1 MADAED
7 DVSILNATQRNTL
20 NELAKLRADAKRKLD
35 QIAYFKRLKRSKKP
49 DVEKEKAFELLYPGT
64 TYAEI
69 NKIITNREGLIQAYK
84 VIVKEQFPTAFPE
97 EDDLNDIKMPTKLL
111 VAFLAAFKIP
121 SFKSIQCVFDFEES
135 EINAD
140 VINKNAEEYDNEV
153 EDKEKDQDEDQDEE
167 KEKDKNLKIKFLE
180 SIRKIEKT
188 APLAGAEEEGEVEN
202 FSIGSKY
209 TNIVK
214 DSPVETVPISI
225 TKPNPKVVFSKFLTN
240 GALAFEDYYKAEYK
254 NNNVVFLKKTINEE
268 DIPSIPL
275 FFISA
280 AQSRK
285 KNKKFGTYYEDWKKF
300 AERANVKDIKDDG
313 KAGAVIESP
322 PEATTDFKTQKDWD
336 KWTSR
341 DPKKNI
347 IPNRVKFLMNGDNFS
362 FTSFHANIVFYFEG
376 LTFSLGYGLD
386 QDTDTYKNSI
396 LYKLEQSIKKTNAG
410 KAAFGNTELFGEGV
424 LFSPDSIDTEND
436 TYNFKILDIGI
447 LNTNMIHS
455 INAIFSTIKVVKSMM
470 YVKKTTKA
478 VEEGVEAKSTR
489 MNLEYESFYAP
500 LTTTYSRLAT
510 NTLPKI
516 FGLTYFN
523 CSSFVEKI
531 SGGRL
536 YCGVVS
542 NPNNCESNT
551 IKTKL
556 KTKEDQTKF
565 LISFLN
571 QTINVKDITDEL
583 SYNPFS
589 FMERVSMGLSY

>member
-1 MADAED
+1 M
-7 DVSILNATQRNTL
+7 
-20 NELAKLRADAKRKLD
+20 
-35 QIAYFKRLKRSKKP
+35 
-49 DVEKEKAFELLYPGT
+49 
-64 TYAEI
+64 
-69 NKIITNREGLIQAYK
+69 
-84 VIVKEQFPTAFPE
+84 IVKDQFPTAFPK

-140 VINKNAEEYDNEV
+140 VINKNAEEYDNKVEV
-153 EDKEKDQDEDQDEE
+153 EDEDKDKDEDE
-167 KEKDKNLKIKFLE
+167 DKNLKIKFLE

-188 APLAGAEEEGEVEN
+188 APLAGAEEEGDVEN

-214 DSPVETVPISI
+214 NSPYETVPISI
-225 TKPNPKVVFSKFLTN
+225 TKPNPKVVFSNFLTN
-240 GALAFEDYYKAEYK
+240 GARDFEEYYKAEYK
-254 NNNVVFLKKTINEE
+254 NNNVVFLKKKIHDEE
-268 DIPSIPL
+268 IPSIPL

-285 KNKKFGTYYEDWKKF
+285 KNKKFGTYYEDWKTF
-300 AERANVKDIKDDG
+300 AEPANVNDIKDDG
-313 KAGAVIESP
+313 QAGAVIKSP
-322 PEATTDFKTQKDWD
+322 PDETTAFTTQKDWD

-396 LYKLEQSIKKTNAG
+396 LYKLEQSIKKTAAG
-410 KAAFGNTELFGEGV
+410 KAAFENTELFGEGV

-470 YVKKTTKA
+470 YVKKIPKV
-478 VEEGVEAKSTR
+478 VEDGVEVKSAR

-551 IKTKL
+551 IKTNL
-556 KTKEDQTKF
+556 KTKEAQTKF

-571 QTINVKDITDEL
+571 QTINVEEL
-583 SYNPFS
+583 KNTLDYNPFS